1 MILLDTDVCIALLRG
16 HRRVIERRR
25 VTTEPAAIAGMT
37 AAELFYGAEKSARPV
52 ENRSLVESF
61 ILTLPILHTS
71 LPILRLFGQ
80 LKAQIERD
88 GHPLPDADLL
98 IAATAL
104 AHGNWLITGNTSHF
118 SRIPGLKLDTW
129 LT

>member
-16 HRRVIERRR
+16 HRQVLERRR
-25 VTTEPAAIAGMT
+25 DSPEPAAIAGMT
-37 AAELFYGAEKSARPV
+37 VAELFYGAAKSAHAV

-61 ILTLPILHTS
+61 ILTVQVFHAS

-80 LKAQIERD
+80 LKAQTERD

-104 AHGNWLITGNTSHF
+104 AHGNRLITGNTSHF
-118 SRIPGLKLDTW
+118 SRIHGLKLDNW
-129 LT
+129 LL